1 MRVRLDYG
9 NGLKYV
15 QTKMFVRTLD
25 LNPINDF
32 SPALE
37 KINSFDGINVR
48 ELYGNTIQSTEIK
61 NIKKMFAQL
70 SLKQILIFYL
80 LNKKIMLKRRFETK

>member
-1 MRVRLDYG
+1 MYKQKCLQ
-9 NGLKYV
+9 N
-15 QTKMFVRTLD
+15 LD

-61 NIKKMFAQL
+61 NIKDVCSTQL
-70 SLKQILIFYL
+70 KADSYIYL
-80 LNKKIMLKRRFETK
+80 LNKNYVKEDSDEIEKNSQKL